1 MHRRP
6 VSGSVAGNEEGG
18 GFRRY
23 GIRSVLTDGALV
35 ASNYICDNAK
45 AGIAVERNAGC
56 VEVEGNFIDARAG
69 QRAVQDATVKR
80 G

>member
-1 MHRRP
+1 MRRCP
-6 VSGSVAGNEEGG
+6 VTGSVARNEEGV

-35 ASNYICDNAK
+35 ASTYICDHEK
-45 AGIAVERNAGC
+45 AGMTVKRNAGH
-56 VEVEGNFIDARAG
+56 VEVEGNFINARAG